1 MFLLGSDPA
10 PVAGGNE
17 LGRRPAHFCPHPHPH
32 LSPGPNYASPSPSQR
47 ETLSPGRTRR
57 HSS

>member
-1 MFLLGSDPA
+1 MFLLGDRA

-17 LGRRPAHFCPHPHPH
+17 LRRPAPLCPH